1 MGGEFMDI
9 RISGT
14 VSESIV
20 DGPGFRYTVFVQGCP
35 HNCPGCHNPQTHDFN
50 GGKIVDTD
58 ELFRECVDD
67 PLNRG
72 VTFSGGEPFSQA
84 KALYE
89 LGKRFKE
96 RGYNLWC
103 YTGWTIEELWKISE
117 SDSYVGKLLSIIDV
131 LVDGQ
136 FIEERKS
143 LSLTFRGSDNQRLID
158 MGSTLKE
165 HTVIEYNLQK

>member
-1 MGGEFMDI
+1 MDI

-35 HNCPGCHNPQTHDFN
+35 HNCPGCHNPQTHEFES
-50 GGKIVDTD
+50 GRIVDTD

-67 PLNRG
+67 PLNKG

-84 KALYE
+84 KELYE

-96 RGYNLWC
+96 RGYDIW
-103 YTGWTIEELWKISE
+103 
-117 SDSYVGKLLSIIDV
+117 
-131 LVDGQ
+131 
-136 FIEERKS
+136 
-143 LSLTFRGSDNQRLID
+143 LSLI
-158 MGSTLKE
+158 
-165 HTVIEYNLQK
+165 HI

>member
-1 MGGEFMDI
+1 MDI

-20 DGPGFRYTVFVQGCP
+20 DGPGFRYVVFVQGCP
-35 HNCPGCHNPQTHDFN
+35 HNCPGCHNPQTHDFG
-50 GGKIVDTD
+50 GGKVVDTD

-67 PLNRG
+67 PLNKG

-84 KALYE
+84 KELYE

-96 RGYNLWC
+96 RGYSLWC
-103 YTGWTIEELWKISE
+103 YTGWTMKELWKMAESE
-117 SDSYVGKLLSIIDV
+117 YYVGKLLSIIDV
-131 LVDGQ
+131 LVDGR

-143 LSLTFRGSDNQRLID
+143 LSLPFRGSENQRLID
-158 MGSTLKE
+158 MKATLE
-165 HTVIEYNLQK
+165 ENMVIEFVP

>member
-1 MGGEFMDI
+1 MDI

-35 HNCPGCHNPQTHDFN
+35 HNCQGCHNPQTHDFY

-58 ELFRECVDD
+58 ELFRECIDD

>member
-1 MGGEFMDI
+1 MDI

-20 DGPGFRYTVFVQGCP
+20 DGPGFRYTIFVQGCP
-35 HNCPGCHNPQTHDFN
+35 HNCPGCHNPQTHDFD
-50 GGKIVDTD
+50 GGRIVDTD

-67 PLNRG
+67 PLNKG

-84 KALYE
+84 KELYE

-103 YTGWTIEELWKISE
+103 YTGWTMNELWKMAESE
-117 SDSYVGKLLSIIDV
+117 YYVGKLMSIIDV
-131 LVDGQ
+131 LVDGR
-136 FIEERKS
+136 FIEERKT
-143 LSLTFRGSDNQRLID
+143 LSLPFRGSENQRLID
-158 MGSTLKE
+158 MKMTME
-165 HTVIEYNLQK
+165 ENMVIEYIL